1 MTEGVLYIASGSEYI
16 SQATESARSVKE
28 AMDVPITLVSDRDV
42 AEGCF
47 DTVLS
52 ADDFCYHYGDSVLQ
66 IPELPYEKTLLLDTD
81 TILGESISELFEM
94 TEEFD
99 IAAATIADGRFTL
112 SEKVPES
119 FPEYNT
125 GVVVFDKNPQT
136 SEFIEDWKRVYRGY
150 LDDGIRMNQ
159 PSFRETLYRSSLRV
173 ATIPTEYNCRANF
186 GGYLNS
192 RVKLLHG
199 LFEEPERLFR
209 TLNEYEGPRL
219 FFSSDE
225 GIQTERVD
233 TTSNRISI

>member
-1 MTEGVLYIASGSEYI
+1 MTQGVLYIASGSEYI

-28 AMDVPITLVSDRDV
+28 AMDVPITLVSDRDIIK
-42 AEGCF
+42 GCF
-47 DTVLS
+47 DTVLC

-81 TILGESISELFEM
+81 IIINESVSELFEM
-94 TEEFD
+94 TEKFD

-125 GVVVFDKNPQT
+125 GVVVFNKNRQT
-136 SEFIEDWKRVYRGY
+136 SEFIKEWKRVYREY

-192 RVKLLHG
+192 RVKILHG
-199 LFEEPERLFR
+199 MFEEPESIFQI
-209 TLNEYEGPRL
+209 LNEYEGPRT
-219 FFSSDE
+219 FFSSGD
-225 GIQTERVD
+225 GVRTERID
-233 TTSNRISI
+233 TTSNRVTF